1 MAVKLSGNADSLIG
15 DKELQFEWS
24 GLWREVGG
32 EDRSLRFGKGNVN
45 KANFAGS
52 TSGQRLRHHFAARE
66 RVYLFGKQ
74 LSDKIGGQIS
84 DCFPE
89 GKRLEV
95 WRTCLVVQ
103 WLRFCTSNAGGMGL
117 IPGQGTK
124 IPHAARCSQKHTHT

>member
-52 TSGQRLRHHFAARE
+52 TSGQRLRHRFAARE
-66 RVYLFGKQ
+66 GVYLFGK
-74 LSDKIGGQIS
+74 
-84 DCFPE
+84 
-89 GKRLEV
+89 
-95 WRTCLVVQ
+95 
-103 WLRFCTSNAGGMGL
+103 
-117 IPGQGTK
+117 
-124 IPHAARCSQKHTHT
+124 